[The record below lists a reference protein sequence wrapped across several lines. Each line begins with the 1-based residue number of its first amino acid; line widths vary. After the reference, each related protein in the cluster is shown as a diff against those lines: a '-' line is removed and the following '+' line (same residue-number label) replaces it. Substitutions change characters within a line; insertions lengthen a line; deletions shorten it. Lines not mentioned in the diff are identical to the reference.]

1 VTRERDE
8 GLTGRVA
15 MAVLFGLAVVAFG
28 AVFVVGRRRAL
39 AEVLSELAWPAVLA
53 ALLLALAAQL
63 AALASYRAI
72 TADLG
77 SPLPVRPAGRVYFVS
92 QLGKYLPGSV
102 WGMVALVSLAA
113 REQVPRRT
121 SVAAGVVNLVVSV
134 ATAGALAAVL
144 LPFGAMDAVRHF
156 WYLALLLPVLVVGL
170 HPRVVVGVLDV
181 ALRKVGRVPVPSRM
195 SYPGTVRAA
204 GWQTVCWLLYGGH
217 AAVLAV
223 GIGAPAGAG
232 TLAVAIGGFA
242 LAYGIGPLFVLTPAG
257 AGVRETALVL
267 LLGGVLGGSA
277 GSAAALALALV
288 SRLLLVVTEFGQAG
302 VWALLAR
309 RVPAADRP
317 APPEPVPAGIR

>member
-1 VTRERDE
+1 M
-8 GLTGRVA
+8 VA
-15 MAVLFGLAVVAFG
+15 LVFGAAVVGFG
-28 AVFVVGRRRAL
+28 ALFVVDRRHQL
-39 AEVLSELAWPAVLA
+39 AEVLGELSWPPVLA
-53 ALLLALAAQL
+53 ALLLALLAQL

-77 SPLPVRPAGRVYFVS
+77 SPLPPRPAGKVYFVS

-113 REQVPRRT
+113 QQRVPRRT
-121 SVAAGVVNLVVSV
+121 SVAAGVISLVVTV

-156 WYLALLLPVLVVGL
+156 WYVALLLPVLLAGL

-181 ALRKVGRVPVPSRM
+181 ALRYVGRVPVPSRM
-195 SYPGTVRAA
+195 SYAGTVRAA
-204 GWQTVCWLLYGGH
+204 GWQTVCWLLYGLH
-217 AAVLAV
+217 ATVLAV
-223 GIGAPAGAG
+223 GIGAVATPG
-232 TLAVAIGGFA
+232 TVAVVIGGFA

-267 LLGGVLGGSA
+267 LLGGVLGGA
-277 GSAAALALALV
+277 GGPAAALALALV

-302 VWALLAR
+302 AWVLLAR
-309 RVPAADRP
+309 SGRP
-317 APPEPVPAGIR
+317 AGRPEPVALAAR

>member
-1 VTRERDE
+1 MSVGVTRERD
-8 GLTGRVA
+8 GLTGRVVVA
-15 MAVLFGLAVVAFG
+15 LVFGLAVVGFG
-28 AVFVVGRRRAL
+28 ALFVVDRRHQL
-39 AEVLSELAWPAVLA
+39 ADVLDELAWPAVLA
-53 ALLLALAAQL
+53 ALLLALLAQL

-113 REQVPRRT
+113 RERVPRRT
-121 SVAAGVVNLVVSV
+121 SVAAGVINLVVSV
-134 ATAGALAAVL
+134 ATAAGLAAVL

-156 WYLALLLPVLVVGL
+156 WYLTLLLPVLLAGL
-170 HPRVVVGVLDV
+170 HPRVVVGVLDL

-195 SYPGTVRAA
+195 SYAGTVRAA
-204 GWQTVCWLLYGGH
+204 GWQTGCWLLYGLH

-223 GIGAPAGAG
+223 GIGAAATPG
-232 TLAVAIGGFA
+232 TVAVAVGGFA

-277 GSAAALALALV
+277 AALALALV
-288 SRLLLVVTEFGQAG
+288 SRLLLVVTEFGQGG
-302 VWALLAR
+302 VWVLLAR
-309 RVPAADRP
+309 PGRP
-317 APPEPVPAGIR
+317 APRPEPVPVA

>member
-1 VTRERDE
+1 MTEERDV
-8 GLTGRVA
+8 LTGRVVA
-15 MAVLFGLAVVAFG
+15 ALVFGFAVVGFG
-28 AVFVVGRRRAL
+28 AVFVVDRRDQL
-39 AEVLSELAWPAVLA
+39 ADMLAELAWPAVLA

-77 SPLPVRPAGRVYFVS
+77 SPLPPRPAGKVYFVS

-113 REQVPRRT
+113 QERVPRRT
-121 SVAAGVVNLVVSV
+121 SVAAGVINLVVSV

-144 LPFGAMDAVRHF
+144 LPFGAMGAVRQF
-156 WYLALLLPVLVVGL
+156 WYLALLLPVLLAGL

-195 SYPGTVRAA
+195 SYPGTLRAA
-204 GWQTVCWLLYGGH
+204 GWQAVCWLLYGAH

-223 GIGAPAGAG
+223 GIGAAATPG
-232 TLAVAIGGFA
+232 TVAVAVGGFA

-277 GSAAALALALV
+277 AALALALV

-302 VWALLAR
+302 VWVLLAR
-309 RVPAADRP
+309 SGRPVPRP
-317 APPEPVPAGIR
+317 DSVPAGAG